1 MFVDLNSDLG
11 ESFGPYVIGNDAEVV
26 PLVTS
31 VNVACGFHG
40 GDPFVIH
47 RTIRLAKQH
56 GTAVGAHP
64 GYMDLH
70 GFGRRVI
77 PMSPDEVYDMVVYQL
92 GALDAFLRVEGMKMH
107 HVKPHGA
114 LYNLSARDN
123 DIASAIAEAVY
134 DYHKDLILYGLS
146 GSALVAAGRR
156 IGLTVAEEAFV
167 DRHYNQDGS
176 LVDRKQK
183 NAFVKDAREAAERVV
198 RMLQDKKVRTAD
210 GVDIPMAADTL
221 CIHGD
226 GPHAVAF
233 AKAVRAEL
241 NRLGVELR
249 PVQSATTNSTI
260 ANQCGFDI

>member
-1 MFVDLNSDLG
+1 MIVDLNSDLG
-11 ESFGPYVIGNDAEVV
+11 ESFGAYVIGNDAEVV

-40 GDPFVIH
+40 GDPFVMH
-47 RTIRLAKQH
+47 RTVRLAKQY

-77 PMSPDEVYDMVVYQL
+77 PMSPSEVYDLVVYQL

-114 LYNLSARDN
+114 LYNLAARND
-123 DIASAIAEAVY
+123 DIAAAIAQAVY
-134 DYHKDLILYGLS
+134 DYGKDLILYGLA
-146 GSALVAAGRR
+146 GSALVAAGRH

-167 DRHYNQDGS
+167 DRHYNRDGS
-176 LVDRKQK
+176 LVDRKHQ
-183 NAFVKDAREAAERVV
+183 NAFVTDAREAAERVV
-198 RMLQDKKVRTAD
+198 RMLQDKKVRTID
-210 GVDIPMAADTL
+210 GVDIPITADTL

-226 GPHAVAF
+226 GTQAVAF

-241 NRLGVELR
+241 KRLGVKLQAM
-249 PVQSATTNSTI
+249 QSVNSR
-260 ANQCGFDI
+260 